1 MLRPRPTRFCSL
13 GGCRWSGPQRLT
25 TITPAFQPETPSR
38 SRRWWSKRELAM
50 MARFKREKWRER
62 GHAVIEVALMAP
74 WIFFLFMGTLDF
86 GFYAYA
92 IIAVQNA
99 ARVAVMQTSLNS
111 TTAANSTL
119 ACQYALT
126 ELNTLPNA
134 GSLSTCGGLPVVV
147 NATAVVDSDGA
158 NASQV
163 AVTYQT
169 INMIPIP
176 GLAGSLTLTR
186 TAQM

>member
-62 GHAVIEVALMAP
+62 GHAVIEVSLMAP

-86 GFYAYA
+86 GFYSYA
-92 IIAVQNA
+92 IIATQNA
-99 ARVAVMQTSLNS
+99 ARVAVMQTSVNPTTS
-111 TTAANSTL
+111 TDSTL
-119 ACQYALT
+119 ACNYVLP
-126 ELNTLPNA
+126 ELNVLPNTR
-134 GSLSTCGGLPVVV
+134 SLTTCGALPVIV
-147 NATAVVDSDGA
+147 NATSFVDADGSTA
-158 NASQV
+158 ARV

-169 INMIPIP
+169 INM
-176 GLAGSLTLTR
+176 
-186 TAQM
+186 

>member
-1 MLRPRPTRFCSL
+1 MPT
-13 GGCRWSGPQRLT
+13 
-25 TITPAFQPETPSR
+25 
-38 SRRWWSKRELAM
+38 
-50 MARFKREKWRER
+50 FKRGRWREH
-62 GHAVIEVALMAP
+62 GHAVIEISLMAP

-92 IIAVQNA
+92 IIATQSA
-99 ARVAVMQTSLNS
+99 ARVAVMQTSQNS

-126 ELNTLPNA
+126 ELNMLPNA
-134 GSLSTCGGLPVVV
+134 SSLNSCGALPVTV
-147 NATAVVDSDGA
+147 NATLVVDADGA

-163 AVTYQT
+163 AVTYQS

-176 GLAGSLTLTR
+176 GLSGSLTLTR
-186 TAQM
+186 TAQMRLKQP

>member
-1 MLRPRPTRFCSL
+1 MIP
-13 GGCRWSGPQRLT
+13 G
-25 TITPAFQPETPSR
+25 
-38 SRRWWSKRELAM
+38 
-50 MARFKREKWRER
+50 FKRGRWRER
-62 GHAVIEVALMAP
+62 GHAVIEISLMAP

-92 IIAVQNA
+92 IIAAQSA
-99 ARVAVMQTSLNS
+99 ARVAVMQTSQNS

-126 ELNTLPNA
+126 ELNRMPNT
-134 GSLSTCGGLPVVV
+134 STLSTCAALPVIV
-147 NATAVVDSDGA
+147 NATSVVDADGA
-158 NASQV
+158 NSSRV
-163 AVTYQT
+163 AVTYQS

-186 TAQM
+186 TAQMRLKAP

>member
-1 MLRPRPTRFCSL
+1 
-13 GGCRWSGPQRLT
+13 
-25 TITPAFQPETPSR
+25 
-38 SRRWWSKRELAM
+38 
-50 MARFKREKWRER
+50 
-62 GHAVIEVALMAP
+62 MAP

-92 IIAVQNA
+92 IIATQSA
-99 ARVAVMQTSLNS
+99 ARVAVMQTSQNS

-126 ELNTLPNA
+126 ELNMLPNA
-134 GSLSTCGGLPVVV
+134 SSLNSCGALPVTV
-147 NATAVVDSDGA
+147 NATLVVDADGA

-163 AVTYQT
+163 AVTYQS

-176 GLAGSLTLTR
+176 GLSGSLTLTR
-186 TAQM
+186 TAQMRLKQP